1 MKIFKKLS
9 DKHGIDESL
18 SWKTNNYIEEHTNIK
33 KLFNIEEEVQ
43 FVEKLPTAFRTD
55 YLK

>member
-18 SWKTNNYIEEHTNIK
+18 SWKINNYIEEHTNIK
-33 KLFNIEEEVQ
+33 KLFNI
-43 FVEKLPTAFRTD
+43 
-55 YLK
+55 